1 MINFIKSLFTAKPE
15 TSAAPPPPKSTDLPV
30 SLLNG
35 LETQIERAKKVA
47 TEEEK
52 TVLDQ
57 LFLSVQQSDLAGTAR
72 HFHEISKLSKDWHLE
87 NAGILMSARI
97 NKMLKE
103 KESGLLDAEK
113 LKLERNV
120 LMDSLIG
127 GIGNI
132 GDVLK
137 QR

>member
-1 MINFIKSLFTAKPE
+1 MINFLKSLFAAKPQTE
-15 TSAAPPPPKSTDLPV
+15 VAPQPMPTDLPP
-30 SLLNG
+30 SLLDG
-35 LETQIERAKKVA
+35 LENQITVIKKVA

-57 LFLSVQQSDLAGTAR
+57 LLLAVQQDDLASVAK
-72 HFHEISKLSKDWHLE
+72 HFHKISQLSRDWHLE

-103 KESGLLDAEK
+103 KESGLIDAEK

-120 LMDSLIG
+120 LIDSLSR

-132 GDVLK
+132 AEVLK

>member
-15 TSAAPPPPKSTDLPV
+15 TAAAPPPPKSTDLPA

-35 LETQIERAKKVA
+35 LETQIERVKKVA

-57 LFLSVQQSDLAGTAR
+57 LFLSVQQSDLASTAR
-72 HFHEISKLSKDWHLE
+72 HFHKISKLSKDWHLE